1 MSSHIVVFDSGI
13 GGTTVLEHIQASL
26 PHASFSYFMDNAYL
40 PYGKLSSQ
48 QIIARL
54 TSLLHFIET
63 EKLHVDILVI
73 ACNTASTS
81 ALAAIRALTTI
92 PIVGVVPAIKPAA
105 ALTKSKRIGLLAT
118 PATTCNTY
126 TQQLIESYGK
136 GVIVDLYSSV
146 ELVAIAEQ
154 LYLTGEYSEARFEQ
168 EMQRLAVHKETDVIV
183 LGCTHF
189 PILAKHINSY
199 YDGAIQ
205 LLDSGAA
212 IANRVSALLNHG
224 GEKGLQREA
233 CSILVKQ
240 KKPPHY
246 YATAS
251 VLTTK
256 LNIVRVKLID

>member
-1 MSSHIVVFDSGI
+1 MSSHILVFDSGI
-13 GGTTVLEHIQASL
+13 GGTTVLEHIQAL
-26 PHASFSYFMDNAYL
+26 IPNASFSYFMDNAYL
-40 PYGKLSSQ
+40 PYGELSSQ

-54 TSLLHFIET
+54 TSLLHFIEN

-81 ALAAIRALTTI
+81 ALAVIRSLTTI

-105 ALTKSKRIGLLAT
+105 AITKSKRIGLLAT
-118 PATTCNTY
+118 PATTRSKY
-126 TQQLIESYGK
+126 TQQLIESYGQ
-136 GVIVDLYSSV
+136 GVTVDLYSSV

-154 LYLTGEYSEARFEQ
+154 LYLTGEFSQFRFDQ
-168 EMQRLAVHKETDVIV
+168 EMQRLEVHKDTDVLV

-189 PILAKHINSY
+189 PILAKHIDSY
-199 YDGAIQ
+199 YDGVIQ

-212 IANRVSALLNHG
+212 IAHRVRTLLNV
-224 GEKGLQREA
+224 GEEKRIDPAVLAE
-233 CSILVKQ
+233 Q
-240 KKPPHY
+240 KKPLHY

-256 LNIVRVKLID
+256 LNIVSVKLID